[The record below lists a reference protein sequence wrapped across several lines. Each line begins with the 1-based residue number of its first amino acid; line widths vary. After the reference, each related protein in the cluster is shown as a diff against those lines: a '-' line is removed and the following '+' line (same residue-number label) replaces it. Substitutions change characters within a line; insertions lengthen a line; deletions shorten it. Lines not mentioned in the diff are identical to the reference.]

1 MADKKFTIKITDNET
16 GKVKCEIDTDCYFC
30 SCLHEHKESTFH
42 SIGVSATTGDVI
54 QLLLSLPDL
63 ESEVIQDFS
72 EEEMSAYSSMRMGKM
87 LLKMMENINNDET
100 DDEQAILPKN
110 LC

>member
-16 GKVKCEIDTDCYFC
+16 GEMRYEIDTDCYFL
-30 SCLHEHKESTFH
+30 SGLESKESTFH
-42 SIGVSATTGDVI
+42 SIGISATTGDVI
-54 QLLLSLPDL
+54 QLLLSLSDL

-72 EEEMSAYSSMRMGKM
+72 KEEMSAYSSMRMGKM
-87 LLKMMENINNDET
+87 LLKMMEKIKDDET
-100 DDEQAILPKN
+100 DDEQAISPQN